1 MTETPTFHDHH
12 DHHGQP
18 AIQIQSP
25 DGAQATVLLHG
36 AHVVSW
42 VPAGGSEQLYLS
54 PKADY
59 SAGKAIRGGIPVIFP
74 QFEQKGPDRSLP
86 RHGFVRNRAWQLESQ
101 REGKDH
107 AQATFQLADSDETR
121 ALWPHGFELE
131 LTVSVSGAQLELE
144 LYVRN
149 SGSTV
154 WPFSA
159 ALHTYLA
166 VSELTRVRL
175 HGLEGHPYVD
185 NLLNAEAVE
194 DHPEKSFSGEFD
206 RIYEK
211 ASSLLLTEGKR
222 RVQIQSDNLPDAV
235 VWNPGPDKC
244 AALSDMPADDWQHML
259 CVEAARILQPKTL
272 SPGEEWTGRQCLTL
286 SAA

>member
-1 MTETPTFHDHH
+1 MTETTTFH

-18 AIQIQSP
+18 AILIQSP

-42 VPAGGSEQLYLS
+42 VPAGGTEQLYLS
-54 PKADY
+54 PQADY

-86 RHGFVRNRAWQLESQ
+86 RHGFARNRAWQLESQ
-101 REGKDH
+101 RQGTGH
-107 AQATFQLADSDETR
+107 AQATFQLMDSEETR

-131 LTVSVSGAQLELE
+131 LTVSVSSAQLDLE

-149 SGSTV
+149 TGSTV

-166 VSELTRVRL
+166 VAELNRVRL
-175 HGLEGHPYVD
+175 HGLEGHLYID
-185 NLLNAEAVE
+185 NLLNGEAVE

-272 SPGEEWTGRQCLTL
+272 SPGEEWAGRQCLTL
-286 SAA
+286 LAA